1 MTRFLQIHL
10 LTAYPPSNLNRDDL
24 GRPKTAIIGGT
35 NRLRISSQSLKRAW
49 RTSNLFKESLSK
61 NIGIRTRSMG
71 KIIFQKFLDRGV
83 SATQAKKWTVQIL
96 STFGKVKKGKENRF
110 NEELEM
116 EQLVHFSPEEE
127 KSINTLI
134 KTLVEQNR
142 SPNKEE
148 LILLR
153 KENSAID
160 IALFGRM
167 LAESPYYNFE
177 AAAQVAHA
185 FTIQKITVEDDFFT
199 AVDDLNIGSSSAG
212 HIGNKE
218 FGSGIF
224 YLYICIDKEL
234 LLHNLNNNIKVAIKA
249 AQALTISASKISPC
263 GHQSSYGHYG
273 YAMFLLAEIG
283 NNQPRSLATAF
294 LDPIEENVRHP
305 MIQEGINQLF
315 SVRDKIDNIYGKCVD
330 DFYFFDVMANKGSLK
345 EILDFQEQ
353 TF

>member
-24 GRPKTAIIGGT
+24 GRPKTAIVGGT

-49 RTSNLFKESLSK
+49 RTSNFFKESLSK
-61 NIGIRTRSMG
+61 HIGIRTRSMG

-96 STFGKVKKGKENRF
+96 GTFGKVKKGKENRF

-116 EQLVHFSPEEE
+116 EQLVHFSHEEE

-134 KTLVEQNR
+134 KTLTEQNR

-148 LILLR
+148 LFLLR
-153 KENSAID
+153 KENSSID

-167 LAESPYYNFE
+167 LAENPYYNFE

-185 FTIQKITVEDDFFT
+185 FTIQKIALEDDFFT

-218 FGSGIF
+218 FSSGIF

-234 LLHNLNNNIKVAIKA
+234 LLKNLNNNTKLAVQATN
-249 AQALTISASKISPC
+249 ALTMSASKVCPG
-263 GHQSSYGHYG
+263 GHQNSFGHYG
-273 YAMFLLAEIG
+273 YAMFLMSEIG
-283 NNQPRSLATAF
+283 NYQPRSLAAAF
-294 LDPIEENVRHP
+294 FDPIKENYHHP
-305 MIQEGINQLF
+305 MIQQGIDKLF
-315 SVRDKIDNIYGKCVD
+315 DVREKIDNIYEKCAE

-345 EILDFQEQ
+345 ETLNFQEQ